1 MRKQVAEKD
10 AKITELMAKME
21 ALTKENGGMKSRIHE
36 LETIGNVR
44 LGASIGNSNATSPK
58 RGGPITDLTG
68 RSVRYQKLTIFRN

>member
-1 MRKQVAEKD
+1 MAEKD
-10 AKITELMAKME
+10 AKIAELVAKVD

-58 RGGPITDLTG
+58 RGGPITELTG
-68 RSVRYQKLTIFRN
+68 HSVSYKNLKPIENE

>member
-1 MRKQVAEKD
+1 MRKQVTDKD
-10 AKITELMAKME
+10 AKIAELMAKVE

-68 RSVRYQKLTIFRN
+68 RSVSYQKLTIFRN